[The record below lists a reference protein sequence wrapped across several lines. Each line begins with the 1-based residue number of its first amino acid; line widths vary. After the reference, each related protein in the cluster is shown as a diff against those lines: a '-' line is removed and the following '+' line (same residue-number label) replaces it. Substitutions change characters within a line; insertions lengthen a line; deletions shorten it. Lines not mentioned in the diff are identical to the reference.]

1 MRKRVYASTVVSS
14 DYDTFESIIAG
25 NVPVLHLNGKSVE
38 ISHVHQD
45 DNVISGLFVNTQ
57 MVNLAPQHEPGIEAD
72 YSAIE
77 IEEGKGLA
85 YPNAFLYDI
94 TRHILFWEVN
104 TQGMNE
110 RKFEKFFQ
118 ECDQRNGT
126 NMQCHFH
133 PVVTT
138 DFLQRINRL
147 ERINSFALKVGDPM
161 QILNREEASF
171 SDMRNLAT
179 SAEATGTIEVKVK
192 ARAGH
197 TLSID
202 FIRSQ
207 IQSAVRLNNNNVH
220 ANINCKT
227 SGYYYDEDDNLES
240 TTIDMLID
248 KFMDYYELERL
259 DNASIQADA
268 RKNGLR
274 RVYQSFL
281 RKLTEYQV

>member
-1 MRKRVYASTVVSS
+1 MPNRRQ
-14 DYDTFESIIAG
+14 TFA
-25 NVPVLHLNGKSVE
+25 
-38 ISHVHQD
+38 
-45 DNVISGLFVNTQ
+45 
-57 MVNLAPQHEPGIEAD
+57 
-72 YSAIE
+72 
-77 IEEGKGLA
+77 
-85 YPNAFLYDI
+85 
-94 TRHILFWEVN
+94 
-104 TQGMNE
+104 
-110 RKFEKFFQ
+110 
-118 ECDQRNGT
+118 
-126 NMQCHFH
+126 
-133 PVVTT
+133 
-138 DFLQRINRL
+138 RL
-147 ERINSFALKVGDPM
+147 

-281 RKLTEYQV
+281 RKLDEYQV